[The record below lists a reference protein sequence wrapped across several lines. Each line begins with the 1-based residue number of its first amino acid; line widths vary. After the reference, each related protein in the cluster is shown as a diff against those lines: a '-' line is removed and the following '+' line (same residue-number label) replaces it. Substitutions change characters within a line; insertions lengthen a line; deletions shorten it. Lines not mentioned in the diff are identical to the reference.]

1 MSFTGII
8 LALFKV
14 ANSVMLLLLSFLA
27 HSIIKFLSKRIQ
39 INPELI
45 KTENVDQS
53 DAENEVFLFNESSF
67 VNLFDSSKFNSI
79 VSDKNFTNLV
89 EDSAKSFK
97 LLDSDEDFYSE
108 LNEDNLK
115 LIEMSG
121 LGLYD
126 DALLD
131 SSIYSS
137 PRYNSLFNSLAS
149 MDSQTKEI
157 KDSDS
162 IYGIENDVFFEDE
175 KLINE
180 SLIES
185 CTLTEERDFNDKSS
199 YSDISEVLSSSS
211 FEHITNSTPIQP
223 NRKRKLTQQTEQSKP
238 KKFLPKLDRNR
249 NARRFYNRNSR
260 TSSKKI
266 RISSFND
273 TILHK
278 MTKNLKLSSYKPS
291 NKVEKLL
298 NDSRGMRKYLID
310 YDGMMP
316 EPRALT
322 NLTYASLLNI
332 TNTATVYK
340 SASNLSRCLRS
351 ISCTTRNRLRS
362 RATSV
367 SYAHSKTTI
376 SENNKLSCNRSSSG
390 YLTDC

>member
-1 MSFTGII
+1 MYNF
-8 LALFKV
+8 
-14 ANSVMLLLLSFLA
+14 
-27 HSIIKFLSKRIQ
+27 RR
-39 INPELI
+39 PDLI
-45 KTENVDQS
+45 KTEPTGDLS

-67 VNLFDSSKFNSI
+67 VNLFESSKFNSI
-79 VSDKNFTNLV
+79 VSDKNFTSLV
-89 EDSAKSFK
+89 EDSVKSFR

-115 LIEMSG
+115 LLEMNDLELNS
-121 LGLYD
+121 YD

-131 SSIYSS
+131 SSVYSS

-149 MDSQTKEI
+149 MDSHTKEI
-157 KDSDS
+157 IKDTDS

-185 CTLTEERDFNDKSS
+185 CTLTEEQDFKSS
-199 YSDISEVLSSSS
+199 YSNISEALSSSS
-211 FEHITNSTPIQP
+211 FEHITNSPPLQA
-223 NRKRKLTQQTEQSKP
+223 NRKRKLTETSRFEQSKP
-238 KKFLPKLDRNR
+238 KKFLPKFDRNR
-249 NARRFYNRNSR
+249 NARRFYNRSR

-266 RISSFND
+266 QISTFND
-273 TILHK
+273 TILKK
-278 MTKNLKLSSYKPS
+278 MTKNLKLGSYKPS

-316 EPRALT
+316 EPRPLT

-332 TNTATVYK
+332 TFNNTSQSNTTVYK
-340 SASNLSRCLRS
+340 SSSSLSNCLRS
-351 ISCTTRNRLRS
+351 ISCTTRLDRYASMKLRKNRPQNRH
-362 RATSV
+362 TSV
-367 SYAHSKTTI
+367 SYSKTITG
-376 SENNKLSCNRSSSG
+376 NQLACNRASSG